1 MKNIKIIHQV
11 QFVFIQ
17 GFTDVKAKS
26 KKKEIKDGDLDG
38 NNM

>member
-1 MKNIKIIHQV
+1 MKKIKIVYQV
-11 QFVFIQ
+11 EFVFIP

-38 NNM
+38 NNI